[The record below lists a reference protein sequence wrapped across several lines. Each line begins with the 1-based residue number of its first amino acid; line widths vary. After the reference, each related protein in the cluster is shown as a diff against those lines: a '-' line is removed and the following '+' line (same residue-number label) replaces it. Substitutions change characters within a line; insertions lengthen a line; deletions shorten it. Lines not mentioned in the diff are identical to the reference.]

1 MLLQK
6 LAEQRN
12 KPLLINRSCFEKAL
26 VLFQRQQFNEALQ
39 QIVDCLKQTP
49 NDVDSKLMKV
59 QILSAMKQFDQAI
72 QLITAW
78 IDKEPTN
85 ELWFQTLHLLGHA
98 STTNKNIIAT
108 LTTIAQ
114 KHPNN
119 LFAALYLSD
128 CYIRMHQNDDAL
140 NQLSNALKLTNNATL
155 KTKILFQMAL
165 IQYEEKKFDQMK
177 TTLEQALT
185 LNVQFPPV
193 FNLIS
198 YYYATKGKNLNKAQE
213 FVTKALQANQNN
225 PHFLDTQ
232 AVIYYKQK
240 KYNKALT
247 LLQQLAKQVTD
258 DATIRIN
265 LAKVNYKLNNTE
277 KAFIFLN
284 QAQNKVKYDH
294 EKRSIEKYTKKW
306 KQ

>member
-1 MLLQK
+1 
-6 LAEQRN
+6 
-12 KPLLINRSCFEKAL
+12 
-26 VLFQRQQFNEALQ
+26 
-39 QIVDCLKQTP
+39 
-49 NDVDSKLMKV
+49 
-59 QILSAMKQFDQAI
+59 
-72 QLITAW
+72 
-78 IDKEPTN
+78 
-85 ELWFQTLHLLGHA
+85 
-98 STTNKNIIAT
+98 
-108 LTTIAQ
+108 
-114 KHPNN
+114 
-119 LFAALYLSD
+119 
-128 CYIRMHQNDDAL
+128 MHQNDDAL
-140 NQLSNALKLTNNATL
+140 NQLSNALTLTNNATL

-198 YYYATKGKNLNKAQE
+198 YYYATKGKDLNKAQK
-213 FVTKALQANQNN
+213 FATKALQTDKNN

-247 LLQQLAKQVTD
+247 LLQKLTEQVTD

-277 KAFIFLN
+277 KAFTFLN
-284 QAQNKVKYDH
+284 QAQNKVKYAH
-294 EKRSIEKYTKKW
+294 EKRSIEKYRKKW